1 MDYSEQISKIRN
13 DYFLTML
20 GYIALMIIAL
30 AFIIFLLIKIYQGTE
45 LFKVFHLKYLIHI
58 SIILSVLIG
67 CFFWTKS
74 NTDLFRDITNIKNGN
89 YILDVCLIIEPSN
102 IGNPEIYEDRYPKCQ
117 SLDSESEY
125 YLVTF
130 YTPMNVGEVYE
141 VIYLENTKIGRVI
154 KEVD

>member
-1 MDYSEQISKIRN
+1 
-13 DYFLTML
+13 
-20 GYIALMIIAL
+20 
-30 AFIIFLLIKIYQGTE
+30 
-45 LFKVFHLKYLIHI
+45 
-58 SIILSVLIG
+58 
-67 CFFWTKS
+67 
-74 NTDLFRDITNIKNGN
+74 LFRDITNIKNGN